1 MEMELADLDL
11 ECLKSTRTDYIRRV
25 TDLGLEDET
34 KNKAAIQK
42 LRGLIKK
49 IQEEINS
56 RVEKQGKSE
65 VLSLVGAKASNY
77 VSIELKNMS
86 HTILNGV
93 PMFSSGQDVHIWI
106 SKLETYYKLYV
117 AKDETGVMEGHFV
130 KNTLSRICPEYLSP
144 MMAEGVKMES
154 FEDIKNYLKQNHA
167 SKLSNFQILDTVW
180 EEDKKDH
187 ETLRDFAI
195 RLDEKAMEAKKIIMA
210 KFEEWKKSM
219 NPSSNASMGVDDLMK
234 LVSGQVFLQYLKTR
248 NQVVYNSICNDLDK
262 TWNAT
267 EISLKAMTYSDRLV
281 NEDSPNQG
289 VVPSAFPA
297 KYKGTRRSSDKK
309 CWDFMEKGEC
319 HRENCRYVHDQDAYE
334 KQNDEENAK
343 KKGKKPKAYV
353 AYGHGSQED
362 MDERTRRA
370 AMMPM
375 PFNTVTVPLPTQ
387 DFRN

>member
-1 MEMELADLDL
+1 MEESDLADLDL
-11 ECLKSTRTDYIRRV
+11 ECLKTTRAEYIRKV
-25 TDLGLEDET
+25 TDLGLENGKD
-34 KNKAAIQK
+34 NKDAIKK
-42 LRGLIKK
+42 LRDFVKK
-49 IQEEINS
+49 IQSQINS
-56 RVEKQGKSE
+56 RVDNEDKSK
-65 VLSLVGAKASNY
+65 VLSKVENKASNY

-86 HTILNGV
+86 NTILNGV
-93 PMFSSGQDVHIWI
+93 PIFSSGQDVHIWI
-106 SKLETYYKLYV
+106 SKLDTYYKLYV

-144 MMAEGVKMES
+144 MMAEGVQMET
-154 FEDIKNYLKQNHA
+154 FEDIKTYLKQNHA

-180 EEDKKDH
+180 EEDKQEH

-210 KFEEWKKSM
+210 KFQEWKKSM

-297 KYKGTRRSSDKK
+297 KFKRRSEDRK
-309 CWDFMEKGEC
+309 CWRFMENGEC
-319 HRENCRYVHDQDAYE
+319 PFENCRFVHDQDAYDKKME
-334 KQNDEENAK
+334 KENGK
-343 KKGKKPKAYV
+343 NGKGKGDKPRAFT
-353 AYGHGSQED
+353 AIGHGSEEEI
-362 MDERTRRA
+362 DERTRRA
-370 AMMPM
+370 MM
-375 PFNTVTVPLPTQ
+375 VPLPTQ
-387 DFRN
+387 TFIR